1 VKKERGSHEMG
12 TSKGYDAPTTPQ
24 WGDLKGQVSRL
35 AKEGRPGKDSSK
47 QLVGQFIRANG
58 GSQGVARNG
67 GMGARSAKSVAK
79 NLGSFISLVGSFGFL
94 EALKRAGLS
103 HLVGKTTS
111 DIILSLI
118 DYFGED
124 ASTIDQVDARNALSQ
139 LMSELFDDAE
149 GIDDV
154 GQILE
159 EYANSDNLAKI
170 LERFFGYYVYQQ
182 FCRSFYERL
191 ASKVG
196 NSQAD
201 AFLDDILDYIKSE
214 IIIISID
221 RDITQIDWNGQ
232 EGEEICTEV
241 LEKTLIVFG
250 G

>member
-1 VKKERGSHEMG
+1 MG

-24 WGDLKGQVSRL
+24 WGDLKGKVSKL
-35 AKEGRPGKDSSK
+35 AKEGRPGPGNSR

-58 GSQGVARNG
+58 GSHGVSRSG
-67 GMGARSAKSVAK
+67 GMGARSAQAVAR
-79 NLGSFISLVGSFGFL
+79 NLGSFLSLVNSVGFA
-94 EALKRAGLS
+94 EALKQAGLE
-103 HLVGKTTS
+103 HLRGKTTS

-139 LMSELFDDAE
+139 LMDELFNDAE
-149 GIDDV
+149 GIDGI

-159 EYANSDNLAKI
+159 GYSQPDNLSQL
-170 LERFFGYYVYQQ
+170 LERFFGYYIYQQ
-182 FCRSFYERL
+182 FCRCFYERL

-196 NSQAD
+196 NAQAD
-201 AFLDDILDYIKSE
+201 AFLSDILDYIKSE
-214 IIIISID
+214 IAVLSLD

-232 EGEEICTEV
+232 EGEAICVEV
-241 LEKTLIVFG
+241 LEKTLDVFG

>member
-1 VKKERGSHEMG
+1 MG
-12 TSKGYDAPTTPQ
+12 TSKGYDAPSTPQ
-24 WGDLKGQVSRL
+24 WGDLKGKVSRL
-35 AKEGRPGKDSSK
+35 AKEGRPGLDNSK

-67 GMGARSAKSVAK
+67 GMGAKSAQAVAR
-79 NLGSFISLVGSFGFL
+79 NLGSFLSLVNRVGL
-94 EALKRAGLS
+94 DEALKQTGLE
-103 HLVGKTTS
+103 HLKGKTTS

-139 LMSELFDDAE
+139 LMDELFSEAE
-149 GIDDV
+149 GIDGI

-159 EYANSDNLAKI
+159 ESAQPDNLTEM

-196 NSQAD
+196 NAQAD
-201 AFLDDILDYIKSE
+201 AFLNDILDYIKSE
-214 IIIISID
+214 ITVLALD
-221 RDITQIDWNGQ
+221 RDISQIDWNGQ
-232 EGEEICTEV
+232 EGEAICVQV
-241 LEKTLIVFG
+241 LEKTLDVFG

>member
-1 VKKERGSHEMG
+1 MG

-24 WGDLKGQVSRL
+24 WGDLKGKVSRL
-35 AKEGRPGKDSSK
+35 AKEGLPGIDNSK

-67 GMGARSAKSVAK
+67 GMGAKSAVAVAR
-79 NLGSFISLVGSFGFL
+79 NLGSFLSLVNRVGL
-94 EALKRAGLS
+94 DDALKQTGLV
-103 HLVGKTTS
+103 HLRGKPLS
-111 DIILSLI
+111 DIVLSLI

-139 LMSELFDDAE
+139 LMDEMFEEVE
-149 GIDDV
+149 GIDGI
-154 GQILE
+154 GQVLE
-159 EYANSDNLAKI
+159 GCAQPDNLIKL

-196 NSQAD
+196 NAQAD
-201 AFLDDILDYIKSE
+201 AFLNDILDYIKSE
-214 IIIISID
+214 ITVLALD
-221 RDITQIDWNGQ
+221 RDITQVDWNGH
-232 EGEEICTEV
+232 EGEAICVQV
-241 LEKTLIVFG
+241 LEKTLDVFG